1 MADILPVPNPNP
13 ISGTLV
19 GVCTQLGAGCERL
32 EGSRRVARQR
42 QERPGHTR
50 IERQTQGAPPTAS
63 AGRDT
68 LNPAPPPPPP
78 KRSLGIKRPQPN

>member
-1 MADILPVPNPNP
+1 MADILPVPNPSP
-13 ISGTLV
+13 ISGRLV

-50 IERQTQGAPPTAS
+50 IERQREGPPPTAS
-63 AGRDT
+63 ERRET
-68 LNPAPPPPPP
+68 LNLSPLP
-78 KRSLGIKRPQPN
+78 KGA